1 MKFTLLLNAS
11 DFPLLKKLK
20 NILPGVLLFVLLAL
34 IVEFLNYS
42 TSGIAESSS
51 FNQNYKVFPVP
62 LPDTLTFAGEPVP
75 MNHLGIREDLEQ
87 EMLVN
92 IYWQSQTVL
101 ELKRAHRYFPEI
113 QKILKQNGIPD
124 DFKYL
129 ALAESGFSYKTSKA
143 GAAGFWQILKPTAI
157 ANGLDVT
164 KDVDE
169 RYNLE
174 KSTEAA
180 CKYFKQAYDEFHNW
194 TLVAASY
201 NMGMAGVAKAI
212 AFQKQDNYYDLGL
225 NTETS
230 RYVYR
235 ILALKQLLTNPQK
248 FGFYIKPSELYP
260 LIPTIKVSI
269 DSSISNLADFALS
282 MHVNYR
288 ILKMLN
294 PWLTSSQLDNPGKET
309 FLISLPKTDA
319 TLVDLGENI
328 VYNDTTSANLNKCL
342 ADTSAKTQSQCASQI
357 IVHFVKQQ
365 ETISTIAKKY
375 NVTPEQI
382 RSWNSLADTASLKP
396 NDEVIIFK
404 QNK

>member
-1 MKFTLLLNAS
+1 V
-11 DFPLLKKLK
+11 LKKLK

-42 TSGIAESSS
+42 TSGVAESNS
-51 FNQNYKVFPVP
+51 FNQNYKVLPVP
-62 LPDTLTFAGEPVP
+62 LPDSLTFAGELVP
-75 MNHLGIREDLEQ
+75 MNHLGIRENLEQ

-92 IYWQSQTVL
+92 IYWQSQTML
-101 ELKRAHRYFPEI
+101 ELKRANRYFPEI
-113 QKILKQNGIPD
+113 ARILKKNGIPD

-129 ALAESGFSYKTSKA
+129 AMAESGFTFKTSPA

-157 ANGLDVT
+157 SNGLEVG

-201 NMGMAGVAKAI
+201 NMGMAGMAKAI

-225 NTETS
+225 NTETA
-230 RYVYR
+230 RYIYR
-235 ILALKQLLTNPQK
+235 VLALKELLTNPQK
-248 FGFYIKPSELYP
+248 FGFYVKSSELYP
-260 LIPTIKVSI
+260 LIPTLKVPV
-269 DSSISNLADFALS
+269 DSSIKNLADFALS
-282 MHVNYR
+282 MHTNYR
-288 ILKMLN
+288 ILKILN
-294 PWLTSSQLDNPGKET
+294 PWLLSSELPNPEKET
-309 FLISLPKTDA
+309 FMISLPKKDA
-319 TLVDLGENI
+319 VFIDLGETI
-328 VYNDTTSANLNKCL
+328 VFNDTTASNVNKCL
-342 ADTSAKTQSQCASQI
+342 ADTSAKTQSQCTSKI
-357 IVHFVKQQ
+357 VVHFVKPN

-382 RSWNSLADTASLKP
+382 RSWNSLADTSSLKV
-396 NDEVIIFK
+396 NDEVILFK
-404 QNK
+404 DNK